1 MASVNHS
8 DYDTH
13 PTQQARQPSSA
24 LPDTAAYM
32 PSLTMQQDVYLVQG
46 MGIYVVH
53 TYVLCFT
60 CMKLGAIFKPKTNY
74 IFIFIL
80 MRFIEASSNFEV
92 SLLSF

>member
-13 PTQQARQPSSA
+13 PTQQARQTSSA

-32 PSLTMQQDVYLVQG
+32 PSLSTMQQDVYLVQG

-53 TYVLCFT
+53 MYSVLH
-60 CMKLGAIFKPKTNY
+60 
-74 IFIFIL
+74 
-80 MRFIEASSNFEV
+80 V
-92 SLLSF
+92 